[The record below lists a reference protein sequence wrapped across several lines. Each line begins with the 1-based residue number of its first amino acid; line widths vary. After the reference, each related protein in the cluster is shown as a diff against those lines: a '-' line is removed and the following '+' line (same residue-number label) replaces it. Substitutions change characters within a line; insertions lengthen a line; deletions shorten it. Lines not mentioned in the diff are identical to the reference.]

1 MLRGILSWCQSMSNE
16 DQESGGRMED
26 PWRGPEKQEPT
37 NVKDEQQLY
46 QIENQLDMKFIF
58 SKLSILRH

>member
-1 MLRGILSWCQSMSNE
+1 
-16 DQESGGRMED
+16 MED